1 LRHDQDDFHR
11 SVAWLLCRGSIE
23 FDSIGP
29 VRSRRLSQSQ
39 RDDRRP
45 FPAGG
50 GTDAIARL
58 VAQRLSARWGKSFV
72 VENRVGAGGN
82 LAGNAVARSAPDG
95 HTLIMATS
103 GVLSTNIS
111 LYKNLSYNPTKD
123 LAPVGLICA
132 VPFVLVAHPGLPV
145 QNVTELIKLAKS
157 RMPKLNYASG
167 GIGTFHHM
175 MGEMLKIV
183 AGIDMVHVPYKGGA
197 PAVNDVVAGHVPL
210 AFAELPAV
218 RQLVETG
225 KLRALGIT
233 TKERAL
239 AAPSVPP
246 LAEAGLPGFDASAW
260 QMMAAPA
267 GVPAGIRAKL
277 NNELNAMVGDP
288 DVRKAILDLG
298 FNPIGRGGPDELERY
313 VQSETARWKE
323 LIEKAG
329 ISLSE

>member
-1 LRHDQDDFHR
+1 MLARLQLVWYHTASRNHRTLRHDQDDFHR

-45 FPAGG
+45 LPGRRRNGRDRAP
-50 GTDAIARL
+50 R

-197 PAVNDVVAGHVPL
+197 PAVNDVVAGARAAGVCRASRGPAARGNRKAARPRNNNKGTRVGGAQRPAFGRGRFARFRCVRL
-210 AFAELPAV
+210 ANDGGSGGCDRPAFAPNS
-218 RQLVETG
+218 
-225 KLRALGIT
+225 T
-233 TKERAL
+233 T
-239 AAPSVPP
+239 
-246 LAEAGLPGFDASAW
+246 
-260 QMMAAPA
+260 
-267 GVPAGIRAKL
+267 
-277 NNELNAMVGDP
+277 N
-288 DVRKAILDLG
+288 
-298 FNPIGRGGPDELERY
+298 
-313 VQSETARWKE
+313 
-323 LIEKAG
+323 
-329 ISLSE
+329 